1 MEVKSLV
8 NRLSFIFTPSFPIK
22 DVAAKERKLHII
34 LRFSSLTISEMWTK
48 YAWRNLCLC
57 QSIFLFT
64 YIPWLKLLRYRT
76 IHTQTHHPHVHISA
90 VILARFSTVW
100 YGYVAPPSSLFLLS
114 SLSYFGKKQTLTY
127 LLLLSLDNGRL
138 CISCICIHK
147 IKMKAEM
154 FPVWGC
160 YLVLY
165 VLWLLLAVY
174 ENGFHQHFLKTNQNQ
189 KATTLWT

>member
-1 MEVKSLV
+1 MNKVCMEESLFMPKHI
-8 NRLSFIFTPSFPIK
+8 FIHIHTLGEAFTIQDNTHTDTPSTCS
-22 DVAAKERKLHII
+22 H
-34 LRFSSLTISEMWTK
+34 FSS
-48 YAWRNLCLC
+48 N
-57 QSIFLFT
+57 
-64 YIPWLKLLRYRT
+64 
-76 IHTQTHHPHVHISA
+76 
-90 VILARFSTVW
+90 LARFSTVW

-174 ENGFHQHFLKTNQNQ
+174 ENGFHQPFLKTNQNQ